1 MNVRYT
7 HSKQRQAKN
16 GNASSCAIPYL
27 TRIVGSLEYI
37 GRSQLYSPLSPLSS
51 AFFGSLSSLSPCK
64 YCFGDCTARSIHS
77 VLKHARIMLPEWDEE
92 HDGDDDEDDWK
103 KRNERGEDCWAA
115 CPDRPSLQRGSME
128 RTSSYANG
136 GTRCNFGKDGRGME
150 R

>member
-1 MNVRYT
+1 MSVRHI
-7 HSKQRQAKN
+7 HSKQREAK
-16 GNASSCAIPYL
+16 SEMHPYAIPYL
-27 TRIVGSLEYI
+27 TRIVSSLEYI

-51 AFFGSLSSLSPCK
+51 AFFGPLSSLSPCK

-92 HDGDDDEDDWK
+92 HDGDVDEDDWK
-103 KRNERGEDCWAA
+103 KRNERGEGRLG
-115 CPDRPSLQRGSME
+115 CPHPRWLQRGSME
-128 RTSSYANG
+128 RMSSHAYG